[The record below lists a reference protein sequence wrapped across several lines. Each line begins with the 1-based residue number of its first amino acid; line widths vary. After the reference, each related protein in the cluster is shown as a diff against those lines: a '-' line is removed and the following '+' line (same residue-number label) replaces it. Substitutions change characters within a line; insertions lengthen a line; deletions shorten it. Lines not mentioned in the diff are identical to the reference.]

1 MPSSKAARRWLG
13 LAVLALAWALTLAV
27 ASAAFAAEPLRIGF
41 FSPVSGPGAPDG
53 TSALRGAQLAVEY
66 LNGRGGVLGRSVE
79 LVHYDDRTNAAEAV
93 NVATRLVQVDRVPVA
108 VSGSYS
114 GPTRSAA
121 GVFQRNRV
129 PLVAAYAV
137 HPDIPATGSYVF
149 SAGMPAA
156 VEGKVAAYI
165 AVRDLGARRISVLTM
180 DIDAG
185 VSISNPF
192 IQKARELG
200 AEIVSEDRYSPG
212 ETDFRPILRRLRR
225 LDPDV
230 IYATAY
236 FAEAAQLVTQL
247 RELGMTQTVVGMEG
261 FDSPVFLELAKG
273 DSAEGTIF
281 TTDLD
286 RDSSR
291 PIVRWFLQEFKRR
304 YGTDADMVGASA
316 FTAVQL
322 VAEAIRRAGGTD
334 PDAVVAALHAIRD
347 FDEALTGFQRFLP
360 SRRAV
365 RPVVA
370 QVVKG
375 GEFHLFGEY
384 AQPELI
390 EP

>member
-1 MPSSKAARRWLG
+1 MSSSKAAYPSRW
-13 LAVLALAWALTLAV
+13 APVLATVAALALV
-27 ASAAFAAEPLRIGF
+27 ATSAAFAAEPILIGF
-41 FSPVSGPGAPDG
+41 FSPASGPGAPDG

-66 LNGRGGVLGRSVE
+66 LNGRGGVLGRPLQ

-121 GVFQRNRV
+121 GVFQRSRV

-137 HPDIPATGSYVF
+137 HPDIPATGPYVF
-149 SAGMPAA
+149 SAGIPAA

-200 AEIVSEDRYSPG
+200 AEVVSEDRYSPG
-212 ETDFRPILRRLRR
+212 ETDFRPILRRIRR
-225 LDPDV
+225 LNPDV

-247 RELGMTQTVVGMEG
+247 RELGMSQTVVGMEG

-273 DSAEGTIF
+273 DSAEGTVF

-291 PIVRWFLQEFKRR
+291 PIVRWFLEEFARR

-322 VAEAIRRAGGTD
+322 VSEAIRRAGGTD
-334 PDAVVAALHAIRD
+334 PDAVVQALHSIRD
-347 FDEALTGFQRFLP
+347 FDEALTGFRRFLP
-360 SRRAV
+360 NRRAV

-370 QVVKG
+370 QIVKG
-375 GEFHLFGEY
+375 GAFRFFGEY
-384 AQPELI
+384 TQPDLI